1 MDHTKKQDETPDLR
15 APAMNRRKL
24 IKLGVGAGIGA
35 VGILAAESAV
45 AQGQGGL
52 QGRAMGPLA
61 PASSSG
67 VQKWPEI
74 AESEEMVTSDQTGYD
89 MSSGPGWVN
98 NSGRAFG
105 NGPMD
110 ACSKR
115 IVEGVHSYQLSPTD
129 SFLEAYNY
137 LMLDTVASIYSGF
150 ESEPARINARLSQTM
165 RGDLKC
171 TVVGYGITTTPEMA
185 AFTNAA
191 MIRHTDFAAGAH
203 MNEMFGG
210 VLAMGE
216 ALHASGPKVMEAM
229 AIAYEVITAIGNT
242 GKGNYDP
249 GGFDAPYH
257 GVGVAMACGKL
268 MGLNQDQ
275 LGNAIALAMVPHMPM
290 YVTHVGVQS
299 MWKGT
304 HSAEQ
309 VRNGIWAAMLAGAG
323 MTGPCQPFEGRWGLI
338 AHIGPFTRDLRFPAS
353 VDGRTAIE
361 TVHGQGRG
369 YKRFPLVGGAEIFC
383 EHIAP
388 ELVAWTGPD
397 EVASIKMEF
406 NFGLWQEDADPPKW
420 DPRNEETADHS
431 LPYIVCRMIMDK
443 EIYLDSFTKEKYM
456 DPKVRELM
464 NKVTIHPHNDPAF
477 GNGTRI
483 TVRKKSGEERV
494 FVGKPATPMSHDELV
509 AKYNRIADLQQISKG
524 QADRVREQWMNLK
537 DCKDI
542 ADAMQ
547 VIAKLGQPK
556 PLSDRTPA
564 RIS

>member
-1 MDHTKKQDETPDLR
+1 MDRAKKHDEGTDPNVPTID
-15 APAMNRRKL
+15 RRRL
-24 IKLGVGAGIGA
+24 IKLGVSAG
-35 VGILAAESAV
+35 VAAAGMLTA
-45 AQGQGGL
+45 AQNASGQNGQ
-52 QGRAMGPLA
+52 QGRALGPLA
-61 PASSSG
+61 PASTDND
-67 VQKWPEI
+67 QKWPDI
-74 AESEEMVTSDQTGYD
+74 VESEQMVTSGQTGYQ
-89 MSSGPGWVN
+89 MFSGPGWVN

-110 ACSKR
+110 ECSRR
-115 IVEGVHSYQLSPTD
+115 IVEWVSSYQLDATD
-129 SFLEAYNY
+129 SFLEAFNY
-137 LMLDTVASIYSGF
+137 LMVDTIGSIYGGF

-171 TVVGYGITTTPEMA
+171 TVLGYGITTTPEMA

-191 MIRHTDFAAGAH
+191 MIRHTDFGASAH

-210 VLAMGE
+210 VLAMAE
-216 ALHASGPKVMEAM
+216 ALHASGPKTMEAM
-229 AIAYEVITAIGNT
+229 TVAYEVITAIGNT

-257 GVGVAMACGKL
+257 SVGVAMACGKL

-275 LGNAIALAMVPHMPM
+275 LGNAVALAMVPHMPM

-309 VRNGIWAAMLAGAG
+309 VRNGIWAALLASEG
-323 MTGPCQPFEGRWGLI
+323 MTGSCQPFEGRWGLI
-338 AHIGPFTRDLRFPAS
+338 AHIGPFTRDLRFLAS
-353 VDGRTAIE
+353 ADGRTAIE

-369 YKRFPLVGGAEIFC
+369 YKRYPLVGGAEIFC

-388 ELVAWTGPD
+388 ELVAWTTAD

-406 NFGLWQEDADPPKW
+406 AFVLWQEDADAPKW
-420 DPRNEETADHS
+420 DPRNKETADHS
-431 LPYIVCRMIMDK
+431 LPYIVSRMILDK
-443 EIYLDSFTKEKYM
+443 QIYLDSFTKEKYM
-456 DPKVRELM
+456 DPAVRELM
-464 NKVTIHPHNDPAF
+464 NKVTIYPHNDPAF

-494 FVGKPATPMSHDELV
+494 FTGKPATPMSHDEIV
-509 AKYNRIADLQQISKG
+509 AKYNRICDLKEISKD
-524 QADRVREQWMNLK
+524 QADRAREQWMSLK

-542 ADAMQ
+542 ADAIQ
-547 VIAKLGQPK
+547 VIAKFGKPR
-556 PLSDRTPA
+556 PLSDKTPA
-564 RIS
+564 LIS

>member
-1 MDHTKKQDETPDLR
+1 M
-15 APAMNRRKL
+15 
-24 IKLGVGAGIGA
+24 
-35 VGILAAESAV
+35 LAAESAL
-45 AQGQGGL
+45 AQRQGA
-52 QGRAMGPLA
+52 QRGRMSGSLA
-61 PASSSG
+61 PASSDS

-74 AESEEMVTSDQTGYD
+74 AESEQMVTSDQVGFE

-110 ACSKR
+110 ECSRR
-115 IVEGVHSYQLSPTD
+115 IVEWVNSYQLNPTD
-129 SFLEAYNY
+129 SFLEAFNY
-137 LMLDTVASIYSGF
+137 LMLDTVGSIYTGF
-150 ESEPARINARLSQTM
+150 ESEPARINARLAQTM

-229 AIAYEVITAIGNT
+229 TIAYEVITGIGNT

-257 GVGVAMACGKL
+257 SVGVAMACGKL
-268 MGLNQDQ
+268 MGLNEDK
-275 LGNAIALAMVPHMPM
+275 LANAVALAMVPHMPM
-290 YVTHVGVQS
+290 YVTHIGTQS

-309 VRNGIWAAMLAGAG
+309 VRNGVWASMLANGG

-353 VDGRTAIE
+353 DDGRMAIE
-361 TVHGQGRG
+361 TVHGNGRG
-369 YKRFPLVGGAEIFC
+369 FKRFPLVGGAEIFC

-397 EVASIKMEF
+397 EIASIKMEF
-406 NFGLWQEDADPPKW
+406 NFPLWQEDADPPKW

-431 LPYIVCRMIMDK
+431 LPYIVCRMIIDK

-456 DPKVRELM
+456 DPKVRDLM
-464 NKVTIHPHNDPAF
+464 NKVTIHPHNNPAF

-483 TVRKKSGEERV
+483 TVRKNSAEERV
-494 FVGKPATPMSHDELV
+494 FTGQPATPMSHDELI
-509 AKYNRIADLQQISKG
+509 AKYNRICDLKQISRD
-524 QADRVREQWMNLK
+524 QANRAREQWMNLK

-542 ADAMQ
+542 ANAMQ
-547 VIAKLGQPK
+547 MIAKFGQPK
-556 PLSDRTPA
+556 PLSDMTPA